1 MVCCLLGDHLSVVVA
16 VAVVVIVVPVFAFM
30 LILTGFMAWIAADQF
45 VMKDVKAL
53 LGATERAV
61 RVWNNCGVPRGTPV
75 RYPECVKR

>member
-1 MVCCLLGDHLSVVVA
+1 MNTKHWNKIIELWHAGKPIDQISKQTG
-16 VAVVVIVVPVFAFM
+16 VPERELAQ
-30 LILTGFMAWIAADQF
+30 G
-45 VMKDVKAL
+45 L